1 MYQVLRESAQHEDTS
16 TIREKMEDLRENMES
31 VSTLSRDRLEVLEQ
45 ALALSEHFF
54 ASHADLSTWLD
65 EMERHVSML
74 AMPALR
80 PDLIAQQQDKNE
92 VRLSSGNCC
101 SYVSTACVT

>member
-1 MYQVLRESAQHEDTS
+1 
-16 TIREKMEDLRENMES
+16 MEDLRENMEA

-54 ASHADLSTWLD
+54 ESHIDLSTWLE

-92 VRLSSGNCC
+92 VSSTLLHFLYC
-101 SYVSTACVT
+101 

>member
-1 MYQVLRESAQHEDTS
+1 
-16 TIREKMEDLRENMES
+16 MEDLRENMEA

-54 ASHADLSTWLD
+54 ESHIDLSTWLD

-92 VRLSSGNCC
+92 VSSILLYWTLSTYSILIKSIKANFA
-101 SYVSTACVT
+101 VLTFLLLTLR

>member
-1 MYQVLRESAQHEDTS
+1 
-16 TIREKMEDLRENMES
+16 MEDLRENMEA

-54 ASHADLSTWLD
+54 ESHIDLSTWLD

-92 VRLSSGNCC
+92 VSSILLYWTLST
-101 SYVSTACVT
+101 YIDKIH

>member
-1 MYQVLRESAQHEDTS
+1 
-16 TIREKMEDLRENMES
+16 MEDLRENMET
-31 VSTLSRDRLEVLEQ
+31 VSSLSRDRLEILKQ
-45 ALALSEHFF
+45 ALALAEHFLECNTE
-54 ASHADLSTWLD
+54 LSTWLD

-92 VRLSSGNCC
+92 LLVQSITEHKPLVDKPGQSPP
-101 SYVSTACVT
+101 

>member
-1 MYQVLRESAQHEDTS
+1 
-16 TIREKMEDLRENMES
+16 MEDLRENMEA

-54 ASHADLSTWLD
+54 ESHIDLSTWLD

-92 VRLSSGNCC
+92 VSSILLYWLYLLILIKSIKANF
-101 SYVSTACVT
+101 VVLTFLLLTLW